1 MEKRIFDSIESKNL
15 PTKKIIM
22 FRITNWAAIVFL
34 LLVFACN
41 SSKKA
46 VVNQSLIQN
55 NTTTKKVF
63 LFAGQSNME
72 GRADADKIPLEDV
85 ERLEAVKHRIQFYY
99 NSEPVSPLKVT
110 TGSTYVQKKFSLT
123 NVFGPELFFGIE
135 LAEAYPNEE
144 FIFIKRSKGGTSLY
158 GAWNPNWTEE
168 KAALTNELK
177 IPKLYSEFISL
188 SRSVLDSMP
197 KNAYEICGMLW
208 VQGEADTN
216 TKRGLQ
222 PSESYGDNLTTLIHS
237 VREEFELP
245 EMPFLLFQVG
255 GGKVVE
261 GMLKVAENDTYV
273 GMIPQSSDKKS
284 KDYYPKNPSPLG
296 HYVTNSM
303 KRIGTEFFSLYQE
316 LYVNEYLTK

>member
-1 MEKRIFDSIESKNL
+1 
-15 PTKKIIM
+15 M
-22 FRITNWAAIVFL
+22 FRTTNWAAIVCL

-46 VVNQSLIQN
+46 VVNQSMVENKL
-55 NTTTKKVF
+55 TTKKVF

-72 GRADADKIPLEDV
+72 GRANADEISIEDFV
-85 ERLEAVKHRIQFYY
+85 RLEAVKNRIQFYY
-99 NSEPVSPLKVT
+99 NSEPVSPLKIT
-110 TGSTYVQKKFSLT
+110 TGSSYVQKKFSLT

-177 IPKLYSEFISL
+177 IPKLYNEFISL
-188 SRSVLDSMP
+188 SRSVLDTLS
-197 KNAYEICGMLW
+197 KSEYKICGMLW

-216 TKRGLQ
+216 TKRGME
-222 PSESYGDNLTTLIHS
+222 PSQNYGSNLTTLIRS
-237 VREEFELP
+237 VREEFEVP

-255 GGKVVE
+255 GGKVIE
-261 GMLKVAENDTYV
+261 GMINVAKKDTYV
-273 GMIPQSSDKKS
+273 GLIPQSSDKKS

-303 KRIGTEFFSLYQE
+303 KRIGKEFFSLYE
-316 LYVNEYLTK
+316 ESYANEYLTK